1 MMNKSD
7 LVFQKDG
14 TPVCWGRKTGQLQKD
29 AHSFNGRTAASGAA
43 YWGSNPWWAAKI
55 HTFTIFV
62 EPCHTSNKQ
71 YNSMILIQ
79 IPSNVCA
86 LRFVGV
92 RF

>member
-55 HTFTIFV
+55 HTFPIFV
-62 EPCHTSNKQ
+62 EPSRTFNRQ
-71 YNSMILIQ
+71 DNSMIIIQ
-79 IPSNVCA
+79 IPSDIGA
-86 LRFVGV
+86 LWFVGV
-92 RF
+92 LF